1 MPQFFQE
8 NHWTKQ
14 DVKVA
19 RMEIAASSGKTT
31 APHLEHP
38 SPPPWTFSPQ
48 VLQDHSMPYLFL
60 SFLFLC
66 FSFFKF
72 PFHRH
77 LISKI
82 VERQRVGLDVRGPEK
97 SNSSP
102 TKALNEQIPK
112 ISLPSSNFGR

>member
-60 SFLFLC
+60 SFLFCVSL
-66 FSFFKF
+66 FSSFLSIDTSF
-72 PFHRH
+72 PKLSNGSWLGLMFVGQKN
-77 LISKI
+77 LIL
-82 VERQRVGLDVRGPEK
+82 VQ
-97 SNSSP
+97 P
-102 TKALNEQIPK
+102 TALNEQIPK